1 MIPAPP
7 QCSPK
12 RWRSTAL
19 GLALTALV
27 LGACASR
34 EDERNMTTRPG
45 VVQATLKPYQIKGVW
60 YYPKIDWSYDETGI
74 ASWYGEPFHGR
85 KTAIGEVYDMNQ
97 MTAAHKTLQLP
108 ADVKVTN
115 LENGRSVMVRVND
128 RGPFVNGRIIDLSR
142 RAAQLLGFEGQ
153 GTARVRVQV
162 VDESG
167 RPGVSTLPVAQT
179 TPEERTAAAAAP
191 LGAVSSAPLAPPPG
205 SRGTAG
211 PQPARPTAPQPTSGS
226 PFPPSAVPSAPP
238 PPVVTQTAVRQT
250 GIYIQAGAFLQPG
263 NAERLKIK
271 LSRYGTAFVA
281 RAVIGNQQF
290 YRVRL
295 GPIRDVNEADIIL
308 DQIIAS
314 GETGARIVVE

>member
-1 MIPAPP
+1 MAA
-7 QCSPK
+7 
-12 RWRSTAL
+12 T
-19 GLALTALV
+19 

-34 EDERNMTTRPG
+34 EDERNLTTRPG

-85 KTAIGEVYDMNQ
+85 KTAIGEIYDMNQ

-115 LENGRSVMVRVND
+115 LENGRSIMVRVND

-167 RPGVSTLPVAQT
+167 RPGVSTLPAAQT

-191 LGAVSSAPLAPPPG
+191 VGDVTSAPLAPPPG
-205 SRGTAG
+205 ARGTAG
-211 PQPARPTAPQPTSGS
+211 PQPARPAPTTGS
-226 PFPPSAVPSAPP
+226 PFPPSAVPASPP
-238 PPVVTQTAVRQT
+238 PPVVTQTAVRPT

-263 NAERLKIK
+263 NAERLRTR
-271 LSRYGTAFVA
+271 LARYGKAFVA
-281 RAVIGNQQF
+281 RATIGNQQF

-295 GPIRDVNEADIIL
+295 GPLKDVDEADILL